1 MCLRCVALVVSTT
14 MDDMYCWYSD
24 LTSNGR
30 DNSVVY
36 KGIEQEDWGGLG
48 PPM

>member
-1 MCLRCVALVVSTT
+1 

-24 LTSNGR
+24 LTSNGS

-36 KGIEQEDWGGLG
+36 KGIEQGY
-48 PPM
+48 